1 MELVVQKYGGT
12 SVAGPERIRRVA
24 ERVVATA
31 ATGASVCVVVS
42 AMGKTTDELIDL
54 AQEVSSRPHPREMD
68 MLLTAGERISMA
80 LLAMAIVDL
89 GRDAVSFTGSQAG
102 IVTDTRHG
110 KAKIV
115 ELRADRVREALEAG
129 RIAIVAGFQG
139 VSRDR
144 DVTTLGRGGSDTT
157 AVALAAALGA
167 SVCEIYTDVDGVF
180 TADPRLVPGA
190 RKLAAVSY
198 EEMLELAGAG
208 AGVLALRSVEYARNH
223 GVRIHVRSSFA
234 QAEGTWIVKE
244 EDVLEQ
250 AIVSGIASDTGDAKV
265 TMLGVPDRP
274 GIAGRMFRPLADAG
288 IHIDMIVQNVSSA
301 GQTDISFT
309 LPKADLANAEP
320 VLDGLARE
328 VEASGFAVDPDI
340 GKVTVVGAGMRS
352 HPGVAAA
359 MFESLADAG
368 INIEIISTSPIRIS
382 CVVRGGE
389 LERAVQVLHERFRLA
404 DDVVLQGD
412 AAAGRGSRSGI
423 IRRDPAG
430 AGSAGASARGPIR
443 PAAAS
448 RSGRLRAEQAV
459 SVEHDDEVGVDVRD
473 PGDGFAA
480 SPTAP
485 GSRGRPRRT
494 PPSRRRRPRA
504 RPCRRVRRRRRS
516 GSAGRPRARAGA
528 RGRRPGGARRALRSG
543 RAATAPGRRARAA
556 ASSRRPRARAR
567 PAARSACRR
576 PKKTTSDWPRADN
589 RRVAGSAV
597 G

>member
-157 AVALAAALGA
+157 AVAMAAALGA

-198 EEMLELAGAG
+198 EEMLELAAAG

-412 AAAGRGSRSGI
+412 AAAG
-423 IRRDPAG
+423 
-430 AGSAGASARGPIR
+430 
-443 PAAAS
+443 
-448 RSGRLRAEQAV
+448 L
-459 SVEHDDEVGVDVRD
+459 
-473 PGDGFAA
+473 
-480 SPTAP
+480 
-485 GSRGRPRRT
+485 
-494 PPSRRRRPRA
+494 
-504 RPCRRVRRRRRS
+504 
-516 GSAGRPRARAGA
+516 
-528 RGRRPGGARRALRSG
+528 
-543 RAATAPGRRARAA
+543 
-556 ASSRRPRARAR
+556 
-567 PAARSACRR
+567 
-576 PKKTTSDWPRADN
+576 
-589 RRVAGSAV
+589 
-597 G
+597 